1 MAATGRWR
9 TALQIVAH
17 GQACSALTALTGA
30 TATLLAARGVA
41 APTALSAPMYMLLA
55 SLWCGRFARAAPAA
69 TQNATA
75 KPKRTAVR
83 EAGAWL
89 LLAVV
94 DVEANACVVLAYS
107 YTTLTSVM
115 LLDCFTIPCVMVL
128 SRVALKARYERA
140 HVAGAGLC
148 AVGVLAT
155 VLSDVAPAAWG
166 GPPRSADDDAR
177 GAPSPR
183 RRLIGDLLA
192 LGGAAL
198 YAASN
203 VAQELLVKE
212 RGPAQLLAR
221 LGAAGALVS
230 SCQAAVFERA
240 KLRRAAR
247 AMRRGPAAPLLA
259 GGYVAALFCMYVG
272 TSLFFQHGDAA
283 AFNLSLLTSDAYAL
297 LFAALVDRRLPP
309 PLYFVALAI
318 TATGVVVYHAVPSPT
333 SAVAVLGRGRAPSF
347 GGPDAAP
354 GTRSPLLR
362 LNS

>member
-1 MAATGRWR
+1 MAATGRLH
-9 TALQIVAH
+9 TALKIVAH

-41 APTALSAPMYMLLA
+41 APTSLSAPMYMLLA
-55 SLWCGRFARAAPAA
+55 SLWCGHARAA
-69 TQNATA
+69 TQHATA
-75 KPKRTAVR
+75 APKRDAVR

-128 SRVALKARYERA
+128 SRIALRARYERA

-230 SCQAAVFERA
+230 SCQAAALERA
-240 KLRRAAR
+240 KLRRAAS

-333 SAVAVLGRGRAPSF
+333 SAVAVLGRGRAPSL
-347 GGPDAAP
+347 GGPDAP

>member
-1 MAATGRWR
+1 
-9 TALQIVAH
+9 
-17 GQACSALTALTGA
+17 
-30 TATLLAARGVA
+30 
-41 APTALSAPMYMLLA
+41 
-55 SLWCGRFARAAPAA
+55 
-69 TQNATA
+69 
-75 KPKRTAVR
+75 
-83 EAGAWL
+83 
-89 LLAVV
+89 
-94 DVEANACVVLAYS
+94 
-107 YTTLTSVM
+107 M

-128 SRVALKARYERA
+128 SRIALKARYERA

-240 KLRRAAR
+240 KLRRAAS